1 MTQTILPDHRRPFGD
16 FAAVDFVDEQEIAA
30 LRDKLDVNV
39 PLDLHWTW
47 EYGSEV
53 EELRNLYER
62 GKRGQW
68 NAETDIDWSAPFP
81 REEWFVPRTGVML
94 LPSLLT

>member
-1 MTQTILPDHRRPFGD
+1 MQEKVMGEYRRPLGNLD
-16 FAAVDFVDEQEIAA
+16 VVDFVDEEKINS
-30 LRDKLDVNV
+30 LRNQLDVDV

-62 GKRGQW
+62 GKKGQW
-68 NAETDIDWSAPFP
+68 NAETEIDWDQPFS
-81 REEWFVPRTGVML
+81 RD
-94 LPSLLT
+94 